1 MFTAMARSSSHRRLA
16 TGLLIVLLALGLGW
30 IVYGKMWRPDHRP
43 ETIAGLPSGDD
54 ERGSADVIRPLQQ
67 PARPNSPVESPEI
80 EASPDPANPPDP
92 AALATTTD
100 EPTTSAPETEVAA
113 VPPTTTDSPAVAGS
127 PEAVDTPAAEVVP
140 TFDIVRVERDGS
152 AVIAGRAAP
161 GAAVDVLAGDRVIDQ
176 VTANQRGE
184 WVATPAGSIGPNG
197 EELTLLAKTA
207 DGAPIESEQVVI
219 IAMPPGAVAPGPD
232 GARGDGAQSTK
243 APVKLAALDQPV
255 AVLLPKG
262 QGGRSRLLQAP
273 GKIVTDGDLALLMVN
288 YDDQGQI
295 ELSGEAPPG
304 ASIRVY
310 VDNRPA
316 AMVIADAKGQWTTGL
331 DDPLTPGTYTL
342 RLDQLDP
349 SGQTT
354 ARLETPFTRVAER
367 PADRDPQV
375 DYVVVQ
381 PGNSLWRIARRLYGS
396 GTVYVHIYDANQT
409 QIKDPDMIYPGQV
422 FEVPAD
428 VSSAG

>member
-30 IVYGKMWRPDHRP
+30 IVYGKMWRPDQAS
-43 ETIAGLPSGDD
+43 ETIAGLPSGEDD
-54 ERGSADVIRPLQQ
+54 QASADIIRPLQQ
-67 PARPNSPVESPEI
+67 PARPASPVELPETSPDAANPADPATAADQPVAALPSTTSDDPTATGGP
-80 EASPDPANPPDP
+80 EAS
-92 AALATTTD
+92 
-100 EPTTSAPETEVAA
+100 
-113 VPPTTTDSPAVAGS
+113 
-127 PEAVDTPAAEVVP
+127 DTPAAPGTDVVP
-140 TFDIVRVERDGS
+140 SFDIVRVERDGS

-161 GAAVDVLAGDRVIDQ
+161 GATVDVLAGDRVIDQ

-184 WVATPAGSIGPNG
+184 WVATPAGSIGSDG
-197 EELTLLAKTA
+197 EELSLLAKDT
-207 DGAPIESEQVVI
+207 DGVSVESEQVVI
-219 IAMPPGAVAPGPD
+219 IAMPPGGVAPDAG
-232 GARGDGAQSTK
+232 GAGGDVAQSAE
-243 APVKLAALDQPV
+243 APAKLAALKALDQPV

-262 QGGRSRLLQAP
+262 RRGQSRLLQAP

-288 YDDQGQI
+288 YDDQGRI

-304 ASIRVY
+304 APIRVY

-316 AMVIADAKGQWTTGL
+316 AMVIADAKGHWTTGL
-331 DDPLTPGTYTL
+331 DEPLSPGTYTL

-381 PGNSLWRIARRLYGS
+381 PGNSLWRIARRLYGT
-396 GTVYVHIYDANQT
+396 GNVYVHIYDANQA